1 MELRSKIALLR
12 GINVGGKRK
21 ILMADLKAL
30 CVSLGFE
37 WVQTY
42 IQSGN
47 IIFKSN
53 LDNEVLASQLELGI
67 QEIFQLEVP
76 VQIKDSSDLEMALKK
91 NPFYNA
97 PTDIKQLHVT
107 FLKQAPSLDS
117 YENLQSKYPSKDQFK
132 IYQDQVYL
140 LCKGK
145 YHQSKYS
152 NQFFEKHLKTPATTR
167 NWKTVLKLIEL
178 SKAP

>member
-1 MELRSKIALLR
+1 M
-12 GINVGGKRK
+12 GGKRK

-30 CVSLGFE
+30 CVSLSFE
-37 WVQTY
+37 SVQTY

-67 QEIFQLEVP
+67 QEVFQLEVP

-91 NPFYNA
+91 NPFYTQQ
-97 PTDIKQLHVT
+97 TDIKQLHVT
-107 FLKQAPSLDS
+107 FLKETPSVNS
-117 YENLQSKYPSKDQFK
+117 HEELQSKYPSRDQFK

-140 LCKGK
+140 LCEGK

-152 NQFFEKHLKTPATTR
+152 NQFFEKHLKTPTTTR
-167 NWKTVLKLIEL
+167 NCKTVLKLIEL